1 MTADTPSVD
10 VAWAV
15 IEGRPTLA
23 QQVYTAVRERIL
35 SGRLAPSAVLRPG
48 DVEQAMG
55 VSRTPV
61 REALQRL
68 SSEGFLEPM
77 HRQGFRVP
85 DTSIDDLVALY
96 PAVQLLEVLA
106 FDLAV
111 PKIRKGDLDTL
122 EAINA
127 EFLSAVNAGDVMA
140 AVDSNNRFH
149 EALASLCGN
158 RPLCRLLEDL
168 RLRVRRLEMLDFGE
182 LLLTPSGKDGKSPRR
197 DLWVK
202 QHAHIVAAIQRGRYN
217 AARELLRKNRALLL
231 ENRALLSQNN
241 NHLDTLPGVP

>member
-1 MTADTPSVD
+1 
-10 VAWAV
+10 V

-23 QQVYTAVRERIL
+23 QQIYAAVRERIL

-77 HRQGFRVP
+77 PRKGFRVP
-85 DTSIDDLVALY
+85 ETSIDDLVGLY

-106 FDLAV
+106 FDLAI
-111 PKIRKGDLDTL
+111 PKIRQGDLAAL
-122 EAINA
+122 ETINE
-127 EFLSAVNAGDVMA
+127 EFADAVYAGDVMA
-140 AVDSNNRFH
+140 AVDANNRFH

-182 LLLTPSGKDGKSPRR
+182 LLLTPSRQDGKSPRR

-202 QHAHIVAAIQRGRYN
+202 QHADLVAAMADGRYD

-231 ENRALLSQNN
+231 HHRRRS
-241 NHLDTLPGVP
+241 

>member
-1 MTADTPSVD
+1 MPNSVYESADT
-10 VAWAV
+10 AWSL

-23 QQVYTAVRERIL
+23 QQVYVAVRERIL

-68 SSEGFLEPM
+68 TSEGFLEPTP
-77 HRQGFRVP
+77 RKGFRVP
-85 DTSIDDLVALY
+85 ETSIDDLVELY
-96 PAVQLLEVLA
+96 PGVQLLEVLA
-106 FDLAV
+106 FDLAI
-111 PKIRKGDLDTL
+111 PKIRKADLHTL
-122 EAINA
+122 EAINV
-127 EFLSAVNAGDVMA
+127 EFASAVHAGDVMA
-140 AVDSNNRFH
+140 AVDANNRFH

-182 LLLTPSGKDGKSPRR
+182 LLLNPSRQDGESPRR
-197 DLWVK
+197 DHWVK
-202 QHAHIVAAIQRGRYN
+202 QHAHIVAAMRRGEYD

-231 ENRALLSQNN
+231 QTEKRRR
-241 NHLDTLPGVP
+241 PG